1 MKTKEC
7 ISSCAGLHFLVF
19 YEILKRHIIIRTLY
33 WVQTHIVVITPF
45 LWPEVI
51 EPPIGYKLSPRL

>member
-19 YEILKRHIIIRTLY
+19 YEILKRHMIIRTL
-33 WVQTHIVVITPF
+33 WVQNHIVVIP
-45 LWPEVI
+45 PSGSEVI
-51 EPPIGYKLSPRL
+51 EPPIGNKLSPR

>member
-19 YEILKRHIIIRTLY
+19 YEILKRRIVIRTL
-33 WVQTHIVVITPF
+33 WVQNLIVVIP
-45 LWPEVI
+45 PSGSEVI
-51 EPPIGYKLSPRL
+51 EPPIGNKLAPRW

>member
-19 YEILKRHIIIRTLY
+19 YEILKRHIIIRTL
-33 WVQTHIVVITPF
+33 WVQNHIVVIP
-45 LWPEVI
+45 PSGSEVI
-51 EPPIGYKLSPRL
+51 GPPIGNKLAPRW

>member
-33 WVQTHIVVITPF
+33 WVQNHIVVIP
-45 LWPEVI
+45 PSGSEVL
-51 EPPIGYKLSPRL
+51 EPPIGNKLAPRW